1 MTAADRP
8 RLLII
13 SFSRLVSDARVLK
26 QIVRFRDHYAVTTLG
41 YGPAPEGVV
50 DHREVPEELPL
61 WRWPRIPLI
70 ARQYRRAYWGNPAI
84 AEARR
89 LLQGV
94 QVDLVLAND
103 VEAAGLARQVVGPQR
118 IHADLHEYA
127 PRQKEDLPRW
137 RIFVAPFVRW
147 QLRRF
152 VVGVASTSTVGT
164 RIAREYR
171 ARFGLDPIVVTNA
184 APYRDLTPSEATA
197 TGRIRI
203 VHSGA
208 ALADRGIDA
217 IIDGVEDT
225 IADVS
230 LDLYL
235 TPNDPAYLERI
246 RARVADS
253 TRITLHPP
261 VAYDQLHE
269 TLNRF
274 DVGVHLL
281 PPVNFNNA
289 NALPNKFFDYVQAR
303 LGIIVGPSPEMS
315 WIVNERGLGAV
326 CGGFDGDALRRVL
339 DGIDVDQ
346 VRQWKLAA
354 DRSAQALSSDTQV
367 EEWALALAAISG
379 SAPR

>member
-1 MTAADRP
+1 MTSADRP

-26 QIVRFRDHYAVTTLG
+26 QIVRFRDEYVVTTLG
-41 YGPAPEGVV
+41 YGPAPEGVFE
-50 DHREVPEELPL
+50 HREVPEELPL
-61 WRWPRIPLI
+61 WRWPRIPLLL
-70 ARQYRRAYWGNPAI
+70 RQYRRAYGGNPAI
-84 AEARR
+84 AAARQLLVSVEA
-89 LLQGV
+89 
-94 QVDLVLAND
+94 DLVLAND
-103 VEAAGLARQVVGPQR
+103 VEAAGLARTVVAPSR

-127 PRQKEDLPRW
+127 PRQKEDVPRW
-137 RIFVAPFVRW
+137 RLFVAPFVRW

-184 APYRDLTPSEATA
+184 APYRDLAPSESAA
-197 TGRIRI
+197 SGRIRI

-217 IIDGVEDT
+217 IIDGVEAST
-225 IADVS
+225 AEVS

-235 TPNDPAYLERI
+235 TANDPAYLEGI
-246 RARVADS
+246 RRRTAESQRV
-253 TRITLHPP
+253 TLRPT
-261 VAYDQLHE
+261 VAYDELHE
-269 TLNRF
+269 TLNGY

-339 DGIDVDQ
+339 DGLDVDQ

-354 DRSAQALSSDTQV
+354 DRSARALSSDTQV
-367 EEWALALAAISG
+367 EEWAIALAAISG
-379 SAPR
+379 SSTR